1 MGRTPC
7 CYQKGLRKGAWTA
20 EEDQRLLSYVKQHGE
35 GGWRS
40 LPHKAGLLRCG
51 KSCRLRWANYL
62 RPGIRRGEFSP
73 EEEETIIRLHA
84 NLGNRWSTIARHLY
98 RRTDNEVK
106 NYWNT
111 RLKRRV
117 EAEVSKSKDHPIILS
132 KTSNNDD
139 INPIIINSS
148 SLVSCDEDSTS
159 ANSDTFS
166 GVTKDCTITSS
177 TTTTSHG
184 VTELLSTTSADVL
197 NQGVPNLATTNA
209 SSTISQRCHK
219 NNNAL
224 ETKLLS
230 ESSHVNKSTNSTSST
245 STNCICD
252 DHLDHDQV
260 SRSANSTSSAS
271 RVLLNKIASKLAL
284 INLEKIIGSGGIGV
298 GGVGGG
304 GGGGYS
310 SLESSLASNS
320 TPSVNDNSSTDV
332 VEDLLEE
339 VVETGFSAVCGTS
352 GEELCQQGLEIFDF
366 GDLTLEANNN
376 FLVEKT
382 TAANYYNA
390 KEGDDNT
397 TTSYSLDQ
405 LLLTSFPKD
414 CFEDLIGHL

>member
-1 MGRTPC
+1 MGRTPWC
-7 CYQKGLRKGAWTA
+7 DQKGLRKGAWTA

-40 LPHKAGLLRCG
+40 LPHKADLLRCG

-62 RPGIRRGEFSP
+62 RPNIRRGEFSP

-117 EAEVSKSKDHPIILS
+117 EAEVRKCKDHPKILR

-148 SLVSCDEDSTS
+148 SLVSSDDDSTS

-166 GVTKDCTITSS
+166 GVTKDCSITSSS

-184 VTELLSTTSADVL
+184 VTEPLSTTSADVL
-197 NQGVPNLATTNA
+197 NQGVTNLVTTNT
-209 SSTISQRCHK
+209 SSTISQCFHK
-219 NNNAL
+219 NNNAW

-230 ESSHVNKSTNSTSST
+230 ESSHVNKSTNSTSIT
-245 STNCICD
+245 SINCICD

-260 SRSANSTSSAS
+260 SRSANSTSSAH

-284 INLEKIIGSGGIGV
+284 INLDKIIRSGGS
-298 GGVGGG
+298 
-304 GGGGYS
+304 GGYS

-320 TPSVNDNSSTDV
+320 TPSVKDNSSTDV
-332 VEDLLEE
+332 VADLLEE
-339 VVETGFSAVCGTS
+339 VVQTGISAVCGTS

-397 TTSYSLDQ
+397 TTYSLDQ

-414 CFEDLIGHL
+414 CLEDLIGHL